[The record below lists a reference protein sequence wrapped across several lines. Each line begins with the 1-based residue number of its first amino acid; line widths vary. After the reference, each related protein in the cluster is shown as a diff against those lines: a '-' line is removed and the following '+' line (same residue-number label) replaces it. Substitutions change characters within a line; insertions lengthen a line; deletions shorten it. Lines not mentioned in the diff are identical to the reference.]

1 MLKEKPL
8 RPYERNKN
16 NKCSCCDPTERER
29 TDKTPYRKG
38 FCIKCSAWV
47 FTNVNPIG
55 RSVWGT
61 KEKDKQD
68 SVKHHVHT
76 KRILNKIVDDHMN
89 QIKMYKQLPE
99 KIQGDFFIETGFQ
112 NRRYHIPVKFV
123 IQWSENKKRAELIMD
138 IIPFITTVRN

>member
-16 NKCSCCDPTERER
+16 NKCTCCDPSERER

-38 FCIKCSAWV
+38 FCVKCSAWV
-47 FTNVNPIG
+47 FTDVNPIG
-55 RSVWGT
+55 RSVWGQ
-61 KEKDKQD
+61 KEKQPD
-68 SVKHHVHT
+68 SVKQHVHT
-76 KRILNKIVDDHMN
+76 KRILNKIVDDH
-89 QIKMYKQLPE
+89 IGKLKIYKQLPE
-99 KIQGDFFIETGFQ
+99 KLQSDFLIESGVQ
-112 NRRYHIPVKFV
+112 HRRYHIPVKFV

>member
-16 NKCSCCDPTERER
+16 NKCSCCDPSERER

-47 FTNVNPIG
+47 FTDVNPIG
-55 RSVWGT
+55 RSVWGQKKPT
-61 KEKDKQD
+61 E
-68 SVKHHVHT
+68 SVKNHVHT
-76 KRILNKIVDDHMN
+76 KRILNKMVDDHEKN
-89 QIKMYKQLPE
+89 LKTYKQLPDR
-99 KIQGDFFIETGFQ
+99 IQSEFFIETGFQ

-123 IQWSENKKRAELIMD
+123 VQWSENKKRAELILD
-138 IIPFITTVRN
+138 ILPFITTVRG